1 MSVRQTTMDQ
11 GTLLLRMR
19 SARINEL
26 FRNAMDLPF
35 SLACCNK
42 SIIAFPLRTPGWIL
56 SGRFGKLAKAHSSSQ
71 GIPTSSA
78 ILFNGLTALS
88 RPVEAGAKACA
99 EAKVRAR
106 IENLIFVVYL
116 SVCSCVAKKNRQSR
130 WIHASAPSADAFRA
144 VQTQSTSKGIH
155 APS

>member
-1 MSVRQTTMDQ
+1 
-11 GTLLLRMR
+11 
-19 SARINEL
+19 
-26 FRNAMDLPF
+26 MDLPF

-116 SVCSCVAKKNRQSR
+116 SVCSWAAHKNRQSR
-130 WIHASAPSADAFRA
+130 WIHASAPTLFVLSRHNRRRRVSTHQVERCHTVDRRDAESRPITTSVVIA
-144 VQTQSTSKGIH
+144 VVTH
-155 APS
+155 